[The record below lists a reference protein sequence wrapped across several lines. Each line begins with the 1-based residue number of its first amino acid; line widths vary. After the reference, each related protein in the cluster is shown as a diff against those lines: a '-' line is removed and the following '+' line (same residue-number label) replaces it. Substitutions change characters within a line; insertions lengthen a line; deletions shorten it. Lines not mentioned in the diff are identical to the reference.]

1 MNYRPIDRPTGRP
14 FPPPNATHRFC
25 RRCTERRIKEYLY
38 FPNLRPP
45 PFLAP
50 LATEFCRFCGRAD
63 VITNH
68 DLAWANIHGGGS
80 TGLPFGF
87 AIIIR
92 EDDKDTTFETYQEMW
107 GVPYLD
113 LIDCPSCGLRAW
125 VSEFYGILRLLC
137 AHCRSSSQYDFSED
151 YFARE
156 RRAEERRR
164 QREIERAER
173 LAEEQSASDSTSQS
187 ESNEED

>member
-1 MNYRPIDRPTGRP
+1 M
-14 FPPPNATHRFC
+14 
-25 RRCTERRIKEYLY
+25 
-38 FPNLRPP
+38 
-45 PFLAP
+45 
-50 LATEFCRFCGRAD
+50 
-63 VITNH
+63 ITNH

-80 TGLPFGF
+80 TGLPVGF

-173 LAEEQSASDSTSQS
+173 LAEERRRQREIERAERLAEEQSASDSTSQS